1 MCNYIEIHL
10 IILKILDTNQ
20 CLKITA
26 DNLKCNPT
34 ILKKFKF
41 NHIKALR
48 YKSKPQNYD
57 FSIKPNLINSRK
69 K

>member
-48 YKSKPQNYD
+48 YKSKPQN
-57 FSIKPNLINSRK
+57 FK
-69 K
+69 